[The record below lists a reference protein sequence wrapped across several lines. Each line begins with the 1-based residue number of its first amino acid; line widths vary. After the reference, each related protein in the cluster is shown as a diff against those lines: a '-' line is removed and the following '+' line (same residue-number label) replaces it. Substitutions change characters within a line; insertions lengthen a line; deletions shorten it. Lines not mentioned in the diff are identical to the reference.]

1 MTATGDS
8 RPKMPTAFEADL
20 VVTNVEPYAP
30 GSECASVTLA
40 SRLGKVV
47 VFCHARKVCEG
58 DRVPNRLQ
66 VLDAPVFQAAY
77 LDDWP
82 ADEREEAAKER
93 LDSTGEFAYSGCGRV
108 LDAEQG
114 HVLALGFVLDFGD
127 VPAGAEHVEFEITR
141 LDLA

>member
-1 MTATGDS
+1 M
-8 RPKMPTAFEADL
+8 RPVERPPIEADL

-30 GSECASVTLA
+30 GSECASVTVA
-40 SRLGKVV
+40 SPLGKVV
-47 VFCHARKVCEG
+47 VFCHTRAVCEG

-66 VLDAPVFQAAY
+66 VLDAPVLQAAY

-82 ADEREEAAKER
+82 AGERQEAAKER
-93 LDSTGEFAYSGCGRV
+93 LDRTGEFTYSGCGRV
-108 LDAEQG
+108 LDAEKG

-127 VPAGAEHVEFEITR
+127 VPMGAEHVEFEITR